1 LAKVSAT
8 FELFTPNFC
17 TDSWLRFFSSYSGQI
32 EDDLAGDPWRLL
44 PIQTRRDDLQTINR
58 LRQQLIDQKAQMDII
73 KFQTE
78 ALTKEEAVARP
89 GKKVLPKE
97 DGILTF
103 QYLQ

>member
-1 LAKVSAT
+1 MNCLLKISILTHGFVG
-8 FELFTPNFC
+8 FP
-17 TDSWLRFFSSYSGQI
+17 YSGQI

-44 PIQTRRDDLQTINR
+44 PIQPRRDDLQTINR
-58 LRQQLIDQKAQMDII
+58 LRQQLVDQKAQMDII

>member
-1 LAKVSAT
+1 
-8 FELFTPNFC
+8 
-17 TDSWLRFFSSYSGQI
+17 
-32 EDDLAGDPWRLL
+32 
-44 PIQTRRDDLQTINR
+44 
-58 LRQQLIDQKAQMDII
+58 MDII